1 MTTLD
6 QQDLTADFKR
16 LGLET
21 GDTLFVHSS
30 LSCIGH
36 VQGGA
41 DTVIA
46 ALRSVLGDEGTL
58 AAPAFTYEDDP
69 DIFDIANHPSGMGQ
83 ISEHIRTHPQS
94 RRSAHRQHSI
104 SAIGPHTEALTTHGP
119 SAWAAD
125 GPFWQLVA
133 LDARI
138 LMLGVG
144 YTACTFFHLIEQ
156 LVQVPYREWK
166 YLDGI
171 LREADGSERP
181 LPTRTFAQTSWSK
194 GNDFNKFGRI
204 LERDNLV
211 EIQPVGNAIAR
222 LFKASDALHLGIA
235 EYRKDPEL
243 FVRTGAERVQLK
255 DGVPHRHQQYVV
267 DPEKVFKGPA
277 EPSA

>member
-46 ALRSVLGDEGTL
+46 ALRSVLSDEGTL

-222 LFKASDALHLGIA
+222 LFTASDALYLGIA

-243 FVRTGAERVQLK
+243 FVRTGADRVQLK